1 MSNAPA
7 ADYALSILET
17 LSQNNLPLGISDI
30 SHITGINKNAVS
42 RVLGA
47 LVEKGW
53 VCQEELKYQLT
64 LKPFRMASNALGR
77 ISFFSAA
84 QPVLTELWKKI
95 GDSCYMAILE
105 NDAALYLGH
114 LDSVRDLKI
123 SGRVGGCYPLENSAP
138 GKVLLAYAAATYRQH
153 YLRDVLRKTDAEIL
167 SMQQQLAQ
175 IRSRGYATDNEEY
188 GPGILCFAA
197 PVFHMDGTI
206 AGTIGTSTSTVY
218 CNLETLISVQG
229 TQVLA
234 AAREITEKLG
244 G

>member
-84 QPVLTELWKKI
+84 
-95 GDSCYMAILE
+95 
-105 NDAALYLGH
+105 
-114 LDSVRDLKI
+114 
-123 SGRVGGCYPLENSAP
+123 
-138 GKVLLAYAAATYRQH
+138 
-153 YLRDVLRKTDAEIL
+153 
-167 SMQQQLAQ
+167 
-175 IRSRGYATDNEEY
+175 
-188 GPGILCFAA
+188 
-197 PVFHMDGTI
+197 
-206 AGTIGTSTSTVY
+206 
-218 CNLETLISVQG
+218 
-229 TQVLA
+229 
-234 AAREITEKLG
+234 
-244 G
+244 